1 VTSRVRNWQWY
12 IELEDHRFHHYSGAV
27 IGYRYRRP
35 GRYRVR
41 LVVTEGNYL
50 LLEAAPWSAIRGL
63 LDEVWFLAPDEQT
76 RHAWLTTRHRRYG
89 RTAKQAAERTSGS
102 DERNARLIAPT
113 ASRADLILDP
123 PGRR

>member
-1 VTSRVRNWQWY
+1 LREPAAGTVYAPEFRRA
-12 IELEDHRFHHYSGAV
+12 IEEPIAGAIAV
-27 IGYRYRRP
+27 P
-35 GRYRVR
+35 PHVR

-50 LLEAAPWSAIRGL
+50 LLEAAPWSAIHGL

-76 RHAWLTTRHRRYG
+76 RRAWLTARHRRYG

-123 PGRR
+123 TRLV